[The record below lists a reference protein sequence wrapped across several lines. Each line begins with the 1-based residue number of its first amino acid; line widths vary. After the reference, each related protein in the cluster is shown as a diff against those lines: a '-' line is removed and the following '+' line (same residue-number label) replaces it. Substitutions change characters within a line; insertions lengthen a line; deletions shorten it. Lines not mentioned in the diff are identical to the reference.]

1 MSEMRQCN
9 ADPHREIWGES
20 GAAILGV
27 LGVSE
32 VSDDA
37 EPMRCVAMVNYDACA
52 VTINLST
59 FS

>member
-1 MSEMRQCN
+1 MPEMRQRP
-9 ADPHREIWGES
+9 ADPHREIRGES
-20 GAAILGV
+20 GVAVLGV
-27 LGVSE
+27 FGVSE

-37 EPMRCVAMVNYDACA
+37 ESMKCVAMVNYDTCA